1 MYSGRTVALRPAI
14 EVRWTIDLEREIDCR
29 KQRIDPIGWQ
39 RILRILHQAQRV
51 NRKVAV
57 LIYGDMQ
64 GFGIG
69 GVDLCLNGDDVANAL
84 TALDLDVRGG
94 QRVRSQIVDEINN
107 EFLLAVRRI
116 GQFDFMVED
125 FKVVDAAEIA
135 SGELVAPDWI
145 AAEIDHADGPPC
157 ANSAVWR
164 TCVRRTMN

>member
-1 MYSGRTVALRPAI
+1 MEHQFSPPPAPMLVRCSRRAWRNPPGVRAVAFRPAI

-39 RILRILHQAQRV
+39 WILRILHQAQRV

-84 TALDLDVRGG
+84 TALD
-94 QRVRSQIVDEINN
+94 
-107 EFLLAVRRI
+107 
-116 GQFDFMVED
+116 
-125 FKVVDAAEIA
+125 
-135 SGELVAPDWI
+135 
-145 AAEIDHADGPPC
+145 
-157 ANSAVWR
+157 
-164 TCVRRTMN
+164 